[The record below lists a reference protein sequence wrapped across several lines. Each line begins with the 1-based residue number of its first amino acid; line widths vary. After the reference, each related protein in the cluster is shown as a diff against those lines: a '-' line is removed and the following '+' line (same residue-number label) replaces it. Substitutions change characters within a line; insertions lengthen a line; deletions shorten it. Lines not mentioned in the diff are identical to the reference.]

1 GQAPG
6 HRPDPRPRQGAG
18 DRQGSPAHGRDHQL
32 DDAQGTPQPRAAQRL
47 PAQAHRCRF
56 RHDPRRRQQAD
67 EAVPADGKDEGEE
80 VPRRHEGHDARHAGD
95 DGRADAVQVGRPGV
109 RAPGCY
115 PWGLEALYNGRLTLP
130 SRQLGSTEY
139 TMVKIRLTRG
149 GAKKRPFYHIIV
161 TDSRSARDGRNIER
175 VGFYNPV
182 AAGAEKR
189 VEMNVERVEYW
200 VGQGAQLS
208 DKVADLYK
216 AAKAGKTASADA
228 AAA

>member
-1 GQAPG
+1 
-6 HRPDPRPRQGAG
+6 
-18 DRQGSPAHGRDHQL
+18 
-32 DDAQGTPQPRAAQRL
+32 
-47 PAQAHRCRF
+47 
-56 RHDPRRRQQAD
+56 
-67 EAVPADGKDEGEE
+67 
-80 VPRRHEGHDARHAGD
+80 
-95 DGRADAVQVGRPGV
+95 
-109 RAPGCY
+109 
-115 PWGLEALYNGRLTLP
+115 
-130 SRQLGSTEY
+130 
-139 TMVKIRLTRG
+139 MVKIRLTRG